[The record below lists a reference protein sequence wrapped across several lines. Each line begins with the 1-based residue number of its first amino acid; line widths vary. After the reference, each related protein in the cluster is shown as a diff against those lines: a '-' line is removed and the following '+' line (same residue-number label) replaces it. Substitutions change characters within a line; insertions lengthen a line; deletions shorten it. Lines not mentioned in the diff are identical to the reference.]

1 VARSDG
7 GPALY
12 LVRHAFASH
21 ADPGRWPDDTE
32 RPLTEEGTARFREA
46 ARGLRRIVPTVD
58 VVLSSGYAR
67 SWQTAQLLHVEAG
80 WPAPEECPELEVGQP
95 PSAAL
100 GVLRRQ
106 AARSVALVGHE
117 PHLSRLTSLLCT
129 GSEEALEIE
138 LKKGGVLWLSFA
150 GPVEPGRGR
159 LRWIL
164 PPKVLRKL
172 DL

>member
-1 VARSDG
+1 M
-7 GPALY
+7 
-12 LVRHAFASH
+12 
-21 ADPGRWPDDTE
+21 
-32 RPLTEEGTARFREA
+32 
-46 ARGLRRIVPTVD
+46 
-58 VVLSSGYAR
+58 LSSGYAR
-67 SWQTAQLLHVEAG
+67 CWQTAQLLHDDAG
-80 WPAPEECPELEVGQP
+80 WPAPEVCRELEVGQP

-100 GVLRRQ
+100 EVLRRH

-138 LKKGGVLWLSFA
+138 FKKGGVLWLSFA

-159 LRWIL
+159 LRWIV

-172 DL
+172 DR

>member
-1 VARSDG
+1 MLPTAGWRFTSSGTRS
-7 GPALY
+7 
-12 LVRHAFASH
+12 SH
-21 ADPGRWPDDTE
+21 AEPARWPDDTE
-32 RPLTEEGTARFREA
+32 RPLTEEGAARFREA

-58 VVLSSGYAR
+58 LVLSSGFAR
-67 SWQTAQLLHVEAG
+67 SWQTAQLLHDEAG
-80 WPAPEECPELEVGQP
+80 WPGPEECRELEVGQP

-106 AARSVALVGHE
+106 AAHTVALVGHE
-117 PHLSRLTSLLCT
+117 PDLSRLTSLLCT

-159 LRWIL
+159 LRWIV

-172 DL
+172 DG

>member
-1 VARSDG
+1 MARSDG
-7 GPALY
+7 EPALY

-21 ADPGRWPDDTE
+21 ADPARWPDDAE
-32 RPLTEEGTARFREA
+32 RPLTDEGTARFREA

-58 VVLSSGYAR
+58 LVLSSGFTR
-67 SWQTAQLLHVEAG
+67 CWQTAQVLHDDAG
-80 WPAPEECPELEVGQP
+80 WPAPEVCRELEVGQP

-117 PHLSRLTSLLCT
+117 PHLSELTSLLCT
-129 GSEEALEIE
+129 GDEEALEIE
-138 LKKGGVLWLSFA
+138 FKKGAVLWLSFA

-159 LRWIL
+159 LRWL
-164 PPKVLRKL
+164 VQPKVLRKL